1 MDPASL
7 LQDDVIEWLLEPSNP
22 SIRFW
27 ALQQIL
33 DKSSEDKKVKQAQN
47 AVMRSDCVKR
57 FLDAQDSE
65 GFWGKHEDM
74 YNPKYTATT
83 HNLLI
88 LAELGAKRTPEI
100 EKALEHVFLFQR
112 ESGHFLINLPRTE
125 KGRASVVKDGCCID
139 GNILFYMVHF
149 GYVDDPRVKAL
160 IDFQVDYYDAE
171 NHGWPCRAFPIDA
184 SKVFP
189 VNCYMGAVKVLKGF
203 SRIPRRKL
211 SSEAQNIINR
221 YVEVILDNQIYKYLK
236 NPDGN
241 RKEKAGWKR
250 FGFPVFYQSDVLE
263 VLDILTE
270 LGVKDKRMQ
279 ESVDLVVSNR
289 DSGGRWLLKNTFNG
303 KMLCDIEEKGKDS
316 KWITL
321 RALRVLKRF
330 YS

>member
-1 MDPASL
+1 M
-7 LQDDVIEWLLEPSNP
+7 
-22 SIRFW
+22 
-27 ALQQIL
+27 
-33 DKSSEDKKVKQAQN
+33 
-47 AVMRSDCVKR
+47 
-57 FLDAQDSE
+57 
-65 GFWGKHEDM
+65 
-74 YNPKYTATT
+74 
-83 HNLLI
+83 
-88 LAELGAKRTPEI
+88 
-100 EKALEHVFLFQR
+100 
-112 ESGHFLINLPRTE
+112 
-125 KGRASVVKDGCCID
+125 
-139 GNILFYMVHF
+139 
-149 GYVDDPRVKAL
+149 
-160 IDFQVDYYDAE
+160 
-171 NHGWPCRAFPIDA
+171 
-184 SKVFP
+184 
-189 VNCYMGAVKVLKGF
+189 
-203 SRIPRRKL
+203 
-211 SSEAQNIINR
+211 
-221 YVEVILDNQIYKYLK
+221 LDNQIYKYLK